1 MWWNPIFNFLTQGV
15 KISKRKLLTS
25 TFLVSGT
32 LAWFF
37 IINFYL
43 NTSFEDV
50 FENIFGIWFYAV
62 AILFAVLGVI
72 VEKKLNRRLFLIL
85 WVALGISSTLSLLFF
100 SGYTFSVIVS
110 VFFGI
115 SLGLGLPASMACMA
129 DSTYVNE
136 RGRVSGTIVLVSFLM
151 AFITPVI
158 VRLSNLGL
166 VAAVL
171 ITAFVRS
178 TSLISLLFDSF
189 DKTKNDL
196 GTYSRAGRDFFYY
209 LFPWV
214 IFVFTAGAVFYMI
227 PSAPENQALQIG
239 SILRFVCIAVF
250 GFVTGIVADRFGRKL
265 PLIIGLATFY
275 SSFALVGYEMNT
287 ATAIFFYLA
296 TGVAW
301 GSLLVVF
308 LSVPG
313 DLSTSSSRAKYYAA
327 GTMLPIIILLGVT
340 SGPIPDLLASLA
352 KSPSLI
358 VINFALF
365 LTIIPILRAKET
377 LPPDEIKARKMKEHI
392 DKIEKI
398 IIDSE
403 KSMGRENS

>member
-1 MWWNPIFNFLTQGV
+1 M
-15 KISKRKLLTS
+15 
-25 TFLVSGT
+25 
-32 LAWFF
+32 
-37 IINFYL
+37 
-43 NTSFEDV
+43 NTSFEDI
-50 FENIFGIWFYAV
+50 FGNIFGIWFYA
-62 AILFAVLGVI
+62 AASLFTVVGVI

-129 DSTYVNE
+129 DSTDVGE
-136 RGRVSGTIVLVSFLM
+136 RGRVSGTIVLMSFLM
-151 AFITPVI
+151 TFITPVL
-158 VRLSNLGL
+158 VRLLSLGV
-166 VAAVL
+166 VAAIL

-189 DKTKNDL
+189 DKTKNGL
-196 GTYSRAGRDFFYY
+196 RTYSKAGRDFFYY

-214 IFVFTAGAVFYMI
+214 IFVITSGAVFYMI
-227 PSAPENQALQIG
+227 PSDPENQALQIG
-239 SILRFVCIAVF
+239 SILRFVFIAVF
-250 GFVTGIVADRFGRKL
+250 GFVTGIVADRFGRKR
-265 PLIIGLATFY
+265 PLIIGLAMFY
-275 SSFALVGYEMNT
+275 SSFAIVGFEMNT
-287 ATAIFFYLA
+287 TTAMIFYLA

-340 SGPIPDLLASLA
+340 SGPMPDLFASLA
-352 KSPSLI
+352 NSPSLV

-365 LTIIPILRAKET
+365 LTIIPIFLAKET
-377 LPPDEIKARKMKEHI
+377 LPTDKIKARKMKEHI
-392 DKIEKI
+392 DKLEKI

-403 KSMGRENS
+403 KSD

>member
-1 MWWNPIFNFLTQGV
+1 LWWKQIFNFLTQGF
-15 KISKRKLLTS
+15 KISKRKFLTS

-43 NTSFEDV
+43 NTSFEAI
-50 FENIFGIWFYAV
+50 FENIFGIWFYGVASLSAV
-62 AILFAVLGVI
+62 VGVI

-85 WVALGISSTLSLLFF
+85 WVLLGISSTLSLLFF

-115 SLGLGLPASMACMA
+115 SLGLGLSTSMACMA
-129 DSTYVNE
+129 DSTDVGE
-136 RGRVSGTIVLVSFLM
+136 RGRVSGAIVLVSFLM

-158 VRLSNLGL
+158 IRLLSLGL
-166 VAAVL
+166 VGAVL
-171 ITAFVRS
+171 ITALVRS
-178 TSLISLLFDSF
+178 SSLISLFFDSF
-189 DKTKNDL
+189 DKPKKDL
-196 GTYSRAGRDFFYY
+196 KIHPKAGRDFFYY

-214 IFVFTAGAVFYMI
+214 IFVITAGAVFYMI
-227 PSAPENQALQIG
+227 PSAPENQVLQVG
-239 SILRFVCIAVF
+239 SILRFVCIAVC
-250 GFVTGIVADRFGRKL
+250 GFMTGIVADRFGRKR
-265 PLIIGLATFY
+265 PLIIGLAMFY
-275 SSFALVGYEMNT
+275 ASFALVGFEMNDIT
-287 ATAIFFYLA
+287 ALIFYLA

-313 DLSTSSSRAKYYAA
+313 DLSASSSRAKYYAA
-327 GTMLPIIILLGVT
+327 GTMLPVIVLLGVT
-340 SGPIPDLLASLA
+340 SGPVPDLLANLANSSSLV
-352 KSPSLI
+352 

-365 LTIIPILRAKET
+365 LTILPILRATET
-377 LPPDEIKARKMKEHI
+377 LPPDKIKARKMKEHI
-392 DKIEKI
+392 DKIGKI

-403 KSMGRENS
+403 KSMEREDS